1 MSTLLSSDDNV
12 RGDTSAVVCVV
23 CRCLC
28 LHKQP
33 LYINLKNTTRMSV
46 ETLTTAKE
54 IQQPQ
59 NLSSSVACEDT
70 DNERKIPPLG
80 ARGLCKPNVYYLQ
93 PFLHLIRLGFE

>member
-46 ETLTTAKE
+46 ETLTTAKGY
-54 IQQPQ
+54 
-59 NLSSSVACEDT
+59 NLLAKPLTTEED
-70 DNERKIPPLG
+70 ERKIPPLG
-80 ARGLCKPNVYYLQ
+80 VRGLCKPNVYYLQ
-93 PFLHLIRLGFE
+93 SFLHLVGLGFE